1 MSVQVE
7 QARLRVGERL
17 VPLISG
23 EVHFWRIDPSSWDPI
38 LDRMV
43 AAGIPILATY
53 LSWRRHEPAP
63 GSIDLRGISD
73 PRLDLRAFLDRCQA
87 RGLLVHLKPG
97 PWICAEE
104 PNGGYPDWL
113 LADPDILALDAT
125 DRPIIGYEAPWQH
138 PVPSYLHPR
147 YLTHVRRWLRA
158 VDATIRDLI
167 APEGPLALVQLD
179 NEPSYAFRDGM
190 YEADYHPLVL
200 HRFRGWVLRRHG
212 GLRNI
217 GLAWRTPIASVEA
230 IEPPRGPEQGADVPG
245 SGPYRRAHD
254 WVDFRTWLLGEH
266 LRRLRK
272 MHERAGIR
280 GVLYTANYNEHVVET
295 IPQDPVALRRVVRG
309 IAGEDLYFEP
319 PIGAE
324 DVIRLARTLALARA
338 AREPLRWAPE
348 IQAGIW
354 RAPGREPRHRDP
366 TPQEQAFWLL
376 AAIAFGLQ
384 GMNLYMLADREHW
397 DLAPLDRAGRPGA
410 FWPPIERA
418 VQTLRTLVESGGGLP
433 ASRVAVL
440 VERDRLR
447 DAFVSLGAGATLG
460 RDVTQPWMTSFGQL
474 VAAGHVP
481 TLWHGD
487 DAPEPG
493 VAALVR
499 PAGPTGIASQSAVE
513 QRVAAFRQIGGSV
526 VDLPDAIT
534 GSELGELLRQA
545 GLEPPVWIDGADALA
560 CLHEG
565 GGRPVVFLVYW
576 GAATMTATLR
586 FADRRVD
593 AMLLP
598 MCDGRE
604 TVTVSA
610 GVATVRLTPRSVT
623 SFGVVQRPT
632 ARI

>member
-1 MSVQVE
+1 MTVQVE
-7 QARLRVGERL
+7 QARLRIGERL

-23 EVHFWRIDPSSWDPI
+23 EVHFWRLDPVTWDPV

-43 AAGIPILATY
+43 AAEIPIVATY
-53 LSWRRHEPAP
+53 LSWRRHEPTP
-63 GSIDLRGISD
+63 GTIDLRGVSD
-73 PRLDLRAFLDRCQA
+73 PRLDLRAFLDRCQD

-113 LADPDILALDAT
+113 LAAPDMLALDAA

-167 APEGPLALVQLD
+167 APEGPIAMIQLD

-200 HRFRGWVLRRHG
+200 HRFRRWVVRRHG
-212 GLRNI
+212 ALRNV
-217 GLAWRTPIASVEA
+217 GLAWGNPIASVDA
-230 IEPPRGPEQGADVPG
+230 IEPPRGPEHGADVPG

-254 WVDFRTWLLGEH
+254 WADFRTWLLGEH

-272 MHERAGIR
+272 VHERAGIR
-280 GVLYTANYNEHVVET
+280 GVLFTANYNEHVVET

-319 PIGAE
+319 PISAE

-366 TPQEQAFWLL
+366 TPHEQAFWLL

-397 DLAPLDRAGRPGA
+397 DLAPLDHMGQPGE
-410 FWPPIERA
+410 FWPSIERA
-418 VQTLRTLVESGGGLP
+418 VRTLRAVVESGSVAP

-440 VERDRLR
+440 VDRDRLR
-447 DAFVSLGAGATLG
+447 EAFVSLGADPTLE
-460 RDVTQPWMTSFGQL
+460 RDAIQPWVPCFRQL
-474 VAAGHVP
+474 VASGHLP

-487 DAPEPG
+487 VAPDPG
-493 VAALVR
+493 VTALVR
-499 PAGPTGIASQSAVE
+499 PTGPTGLASPSAVE
-513 QRVAAFRQIGGSV
+513 RRIAAFRGAGGSV
-526 VDLPDAIT
+526 IDIPTAIT
-534 GSELGELLRQA
+534 NSKLRESLRHA
-545 GLEPPVWIDGADALA
+545 GLEPAVWIDGDDALA
-560 CLHEG
+560 CLVEG
-565 GGRPVVFLVYW
+565 GARPVLFLVHW
-576 GAATMTATLR
+576 GAAAATAALR
-586 FADRRVD
+586 FADRRTGGVLQPIGEDVD
-593 AMLLP
+593 PVAI
-598 MCDGRE
+598 
-604 TVTVSA
+604 SA
-610 GVATVRLTPRSVT
+610 GVAAVHLAPLSVGA
-623 SFGVVQRPT
+623 F
-632 ARI
+632 RIDH